1 LAQARTIHHLSIRK
15 QERKGFMDQL
25 HWTSAVTNVKPNELR
40 LRGYRVDEL
49 MGKVSFGQVVY
60 LALMGEL
67 PSPEVGKLIDAML
80 VSSIDHGVTPPSALA
95 ARSAASTGAPLN
107 AAIAAGILN
116 INEYHGGAIQGCMVV
131 LQDGLARAA
140 SSGMGIR
147 ETAAAMIDEF
157 RASKTRIP
165 GLGHRIHTDDPR
177 TRRLFGLAEELGLAG
192 DGVALLTALADT
204 LQQTTGKSLPINV
217 DGAIAALLVDL
228 KIPQELANGFFILA
242 RVPGL
247 MAHIHEELVRMR
259 PMRRIHPTD
268 HSYDGPDDREVPE

>member
-1 LAQARTIHHLSIRK
+1 M
-15 QERKGFMDQL
+15 EDL
-25 HWTSAVTNVKPNELR
+25 HWTTAVTNVRPNELR

-49 MGKVSFGQVVY
+49 MGKVSFGQAVY

-67 PSPEVGKLIDAML
+67 PSPNVGKLVDAIL
-80 VSSIDHGVTPPSALA
+80 VSSIDHGATPPSALA

-116 INEYHGGAIQGCMVV
+116 INEYHGGAIQGCMAV
-131 LQDGLARAA
+131 LQDGLGRA
-140 SSGMGIR
+140 SSSGRGIEEMAR
-147 ETAAAMIDEF
+147 AMIDEF
-157 RASKTRIP
+157 RVTKARIP

-177 TRRLFGLAEELGLAG
+177 ARRLFDLARELGIAG
-192 DGVALLTALADT
+192 DGVALLTALADA
-204 LQQTTGKSLPINV
+204 LQQATGKSLPINV

-228 KIPQELANGFFILA
+228 NIPPELANGFFILA

-247 MAHIHEELVRMR
+247 MAHVREETVRMR

-268 HSYDGPDDREVPE
+268 HSYDGPSDREVPA

>member
-1 LAQARTIHHLSIRK
+1 
-15 QERKGFMDQL
+15 
-25 HWTSAVTNVKPNELR
+25 
-40 LRGYRVDEL
+40 
-49 MGKVSFGQVVY
+49 
-60 LALMGEL
+60 
-67 PSPEVGKLIDAML
+67 
-80 VSSIDHGVTPPSALA
+80 
-95 ARSAASTGAPLN
+95 
-107 AAIAAGILN
+107 
-116 INEYHGGAIQGCMVV
+116 MVV

-177 TRRLFGLAEELGLAG
+177 TRRLLGLAEELGLAG